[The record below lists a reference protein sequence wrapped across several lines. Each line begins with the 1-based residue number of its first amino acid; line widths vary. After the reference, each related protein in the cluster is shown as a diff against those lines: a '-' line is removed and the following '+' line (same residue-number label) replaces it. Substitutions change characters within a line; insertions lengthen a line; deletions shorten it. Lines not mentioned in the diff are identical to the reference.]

1 MLKLNNDNNNSAYR
15 DDIFLISK
23 TSPFR
28 GGNAIAET
36 TENQKLG

>member
-1 MLKLNNDNNNSAYR
+1 MIIIIVHTEMI
-15 DDIFLISK
+15 IFLISK